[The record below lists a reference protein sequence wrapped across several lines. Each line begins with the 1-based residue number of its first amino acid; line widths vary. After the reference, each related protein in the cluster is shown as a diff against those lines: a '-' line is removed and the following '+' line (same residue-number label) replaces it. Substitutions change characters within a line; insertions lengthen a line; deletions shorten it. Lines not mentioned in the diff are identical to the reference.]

1 MGPVTK
7 GIASFII
14 QQPGSNSP
22 DAFDIAYLAYKLHL
36 SLTKPVMMWPSLL
49 THSSQPEYSINL
61 TLSGSQCYKRQ
72 PGLKAKPKYE
82 SLFTG

>member
-22 DAFDIAYLAYKLHL
+22 DAFDIAYLAYKLH
-36 SLTKPVMMWPSLL
+36 
-49 THSSQPEYSINL
+49 
-61 TLSGSQCYKRQ
+61 
-72 PGLKAKPKYE
+72 
-82 SLFTG
+82 